1 MKKIFSSRWVPVLVG
16 GVLFVGTMIGLTFV
30 TKKMIGKNTEIL
42 DLVEKLKVAKLKKE
56 QQAVTNATNK
66 PPETIVDATKTD
78 ENIENDQE
86 KQKLASLA
94 SPWTMVWYLA
104 LFR

>member
-1 MKKIFSSRWVPVLVG
+1 M
-16 GVLFVGTMIGLTFV
+16 LFVGTMIGLTFV

-42 DLVEKLKVAKLKKE
+42 DLVEKLRVAKMQKE
-56 QQAVTNATNK
+56 EAVTNATNK

-86 KQKLASLA
+86 KQKLASYVGLVA
-94 SPWTMVWYLA
+94 GCLGLWLRSL
-104 LFR
+104 

>member
-1 MKKIFSSRWVPVLVG
+1 MLVG

-42 DLVEKLKVAKLKKE
+42 DLVEKLRVAKMQKE
-56 QQAVTNATNK
+56 EAVTNATNK

-86 KQKLASLA
+86 KQKENTRLRQK
-94 SPWTMVWYLA
+94 T
-104 LFR
+104 FRAFLIRKSVKTVKSVKNR